1 MAENNKLPILPTA
14 EDFAPGGALEGIVIP
29 DMYIPKEVVKFMFG
43 DENHPMT
50 KAYTFKLLT
59 YLHEVFHWDVQYCD
73 CLEHMVYKRRHGDG
87 TEMTFHLTELMRKKY
102 KRNQWHNNHCA
113 QF

>member
-1 MAENNKLPILPTA
+1 MAENNKLPILPIA

-73 CLEHMVYKRRHGDG
+73 CLEHMVYKRRHGDVKLSFDG
-87 TEMTFHLTELMRKKY
+87 TDEKKV
-102 KRNQWHNNHCA
+102 QEEPMA
-113 QF
+113 D

>member
-14 EDFAPGGALEGIVIP
+14 DDFAPGGALGGIVIP

-59 YLHEVFHWDVQYCD
+59 YLHEVFQWDVQYCD
-73 CLEHMVYKRRHGDG
+73 CLQHMLYKRRHDG
-87 TEMTFHLTELMRKKY
+87 TDEKDEKEL
-102 KRNQWHNNHCA
+102 QEEPIS
-113 QF
+113 Q